1 MKGILRGICRA
12 VPFLLLAAVVLAVSL
27 FPRQSAAEGESVRI
41 VRVWNVDTFE
51 GGKGSRTAFLKRA
64 AELAERGR
72 TGVRYLVT
80 SVTAEGALDALGR
93 GELPD
98 VLSYGGGLSAF
109 EPHCLPLGERF
120 AGESRAL
127 PWCRGEYYLFSLTD
141 DFESAGEVAIS
152 VGGSNLACS
161 AAYFAGVSGSE
172 TESLSAY
179 VDFLG
184 GKYRYLLGTQRDKC
198 RFASRGAA
206 VYAKPLTEFC
216 DLYQYVSVLSEE
228 AYDRAG
234 CARGRTEKKY
244 REFFENRLKYAVK
257 YDKIVEVKF
266 CILQAAFGANFPALH
281 SRKIS
286 PLRAIR
292 RSAAAGARKRRQC
305 PPVWKKRRSF

>member
-27 FPRQSAAEGESVRI
+27 FPRQSAAEGESARI

-72 TGVRYLVT
+72 TGVCYLVT

-109 EPHCLPLGERF
+109 EPHCLSLGERF

-127 PWCRGEYYLFSLTD
+127 PWCRGEYYLFSMTD
-141 DFESAGEVAIS
+141 DFESAGDVAIS
-152 VGGSNLACS
+152 VGGSNLACA

-206 VYAKPLTEFC
+206 VYAKPLAEFC
-216 DLYQYVSVLSEE
+216 DLYQYVSVLSEVSAVIVAFSEVPQSVMIFTE
-228 AYDRAG
+228 ASASVSG
-234 CARGRTEKKY
+234 IAEAPAIFAKTS
-244 REFFENRLKYAVK
+244 
-257 YDKIVEVKF
+257 
-266 CILQAAFGANFPALH
+266 AASFPAFAEF
-281 SRKIS
+281 S
-286 PLRAIR
+286 PASEI
-292 RSAAAGARKRRQC
+292 
-305 PPVWKKRRSF
+305 PVLSGRYESFFVVR

>member
-1 MKGILRGICRA
+1 MKGILHGICRA
-12 VPFLLLAAVVLAVSL
+12 VPFLLLAAVVLAVAL

-120 AGESRAL
+120 AGEDRAL

-141 DFESAGEVAIS
+141 DFESTGEVAIS
-152 VGGSNLACS
+152 VGGSNLACA

-228 AYDRAG
+228 AYDDAL
-234 CARGRTEKKY
+234 
-244 REFFENRLKYAVK
+244 FFVNTLRSEAVQCQLG
-257 YDKIVEVKF
+257 DIGM
-266 CILQAAFGANFPALH
+266 LP
-281 SRKIS
+281 
-286 PLRAIR
+286 
-292 RSAAAGARKRRQC
+292 AAGAAGYTTGAFMTAETSATLAQAVRAGEPRKNIENFLKT
-305 PPVWKKRRSF
+305 V

>member
-12 VPFLLLAAVVLAVSL
+12 VPFLLLAAVVLAVAL

-80 SVTAEGALDALGR
+80 SVTAEGVLDALGR

-120 AGESRAL
+120 AGEDRAL

-141 DFESAGEVAIS
+141 DF
-152 VGGSNLACS
+152 
-161 AAYFAGVSGSE
+161 
-172 TESLSAY
+172 
-179 VDFLG
+179 
-184 GKYRYLLGTQRDKC
+184 
-198 RFASRGAA
+198 
-206 VYAKPLTEFC
+206 
-216 DLYQYVSVLSEE
+216 
-228 AYDRAG
+228 
-234 CARGRTEKKY
+234 
-244 REFFENRLKYAVK
+244 
-257 YDKIVEVKF
+257 
-266 CILQAAFGANFPALH
+266 
-281 SRKIS
+281 
-286 PLRAIR
+286 
-292 RSAAAGARKRRQC
+292 
-305 PPVWKKRRSF
+305 

>member
-1 MKGILRGICRA
+1 M
-12 VPFLLLAAVVLAVSL
+12 
-27 FPRQSAAEGESVRI
+27 
-41 VRVWNVDTFE
+41 
-51 GGKGSRTAFLKRA
+51 
-64 AELAERGR
+64 
-72 TGVRYLVT
+72 
-80 SVTAEGALDALGR
+80 
-93 GELPD
+93 PD

-120 AGESRAL
+120 AGEDRAL

-141 DFESAGEVAIS
+141 DFESAGDVAIS
-152 VGGSNLACS
+152 VGGSNLACA

-228 AYDRAG
+228 AYDDAL
-234 CARGRTEKKY
+234 
-244 REFFENRLKYAVK
+244 FFVNTLRSEAVQCQLG
-257 YDKIVEVKF
+257 DIGM
-266 CILQAAFGANFPALH
+266 LP
-281 SRKIS
+281 
-286 PLRAIR
+286 
-292 RSAAAGARKRRQC
+292 AAGAAGYTTGAFMTAETSAAFAQAVRAGEPRKNIENFLKT
-305 PPVWKKRRSF
+305 V